1 MNFSFY
7 IIYFVEPWHL
17 PPRYHACEPTY
28 IGDAKSF
35 AVVRNPY
42 TRAISEYYCP
52 WAGYDGDDVN
62 NPENLNRFIQ
72 ENARKA
78 GAFTHFMQQ
87 FKYVYNEMGRK
98 ILDHVLRFENLSEE
112 FPALM
117 KQYHYE
123 YIQLPEK
130 HTNLVTDK
138 KLTVNDL
145 DDRTIK
151 LLNRVYE
158 LDFLLFDYDMANT
171 REELIAMNIPRNH

>member
-1 MNFSFY
+1 
-7 IIYFVEPWHL
+7 
-17 PPRYHACEPTY
+17 
-28 IGDAKSF
+28 
-35 AVVRNPY
+35 
-42 TRAISEYYCP
+42 
-52 WAGYDGDDVN
+52 
-62 NPENLNRFIQ
+62 
-72 ENARKA
+72 
-78 GAFTHFMQQ
+78 MQQ